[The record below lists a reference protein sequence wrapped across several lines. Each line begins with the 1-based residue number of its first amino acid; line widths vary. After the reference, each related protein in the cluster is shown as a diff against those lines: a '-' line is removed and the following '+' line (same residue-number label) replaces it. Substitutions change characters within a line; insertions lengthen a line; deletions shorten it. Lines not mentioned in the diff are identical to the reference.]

1 MAKRIKIE
9 KLQPGDIIL
18 TASHTKA
25 GKTIRLATGG
35 AVSHAMICVQHGS
48 FIDSTSNGVQSWN
61 FQREFFDDGEEI
73 LAFRLVRN
81 PSATQIAKIIDFAR
95 SQIGTRY
102 SVVEAARS
110 VLPGP
115 RPRNKRQFCSRL
127 VARSYENAGI
137 KLVEDQDYC
146 TPEDLQLSPFL
157 EELTDITE
165 IVSADERS
173 LWENRMDT
181 IKMTMDAQN
190 AILDVARSLSPVI
203 EKFGDLDQMLQEHP
217 EWDSKIAKAHRD
229 SGYLDIWQHEM
240 VTNPWRYDLE
250 LMENITDKKML
261 LDLREACIST
271 IKEAYSG
278 GRRYAVNLAHYQ
290 EMHKR
295 SQRETYS
302 LLIGLYK
309 VLVKNDHLWRETA
322 RSWLLK
328 YHPEDVKKHMERIEP
343 HSELWFFIVD
353 RVEPQLGQLAR
364 LSIKCEQSVGVCSS
378 CGDHPI
384 QDYRIINADDAMP
397 GVPSLRLCSDCVNIR
412 RGFGERLDII
422 S

>member
-1 MAKRIKIE
+1 MTKRIKIE

-18 TASHTKA
+18 TASHTKT
-25 GKTIRLATGG
+25 GKAIRLATGG
-35 AVSHAMICVQHGS
+35 PVSHAMICVQHGS
-48 FIDSTSNGVQSWN
+48 IIDSTSNGVQSRN
-61 FQREFFDDGEEI
+61 LQREFFDDNEEI
-73 LAFRLVRN
+73 WAFRLAQC

-102 SVVEAARS
+102 SVTEAARS
-110 VLPGP
+110 VFPGS

-127 VARSYENAGI
+127 VACSYGNAGI

-146 TPEDLQLSPFL
+146 TPDDLRLSPLL
-157 EELTDITE
+157 EEVTDITE
-165 IVSADERS
+165 MVSVDERS
-173 LWENRMDT
+173 LWKNLMDPT
-181 IKMTMDAQN
+181 KITMDAQN
-190 AILDVARSLSPVI
+190 AILQVARDLNPEI
-203 EKFGDLDQMLQEHP
+203 ENFVDLDKMVREHP
-217 EWDSKIAKAHRD
+217 EWDAEIAQAYRD

-240 VTNPWRYDLE
+240 ATNPWRYNLE
-250 LMENITDKKML
+250 LMESITDEKL
-261 LDLREACIST
+261 LIDLKEACVST

-278 GRRYAVNLAHYQ
+278 GRRYAVNLEHYQ

-295 SQRETYS
+295 YKLETFS
-302 LLIGLYK
+302 LLIDLYK
-309 VLVKNDHLWRETA
+309 VLVKNDYLCRETA

-328 YHPEDVKKHMERIEP
+328 HHPEDVEKNMERIEP

-364 LSIKCEQSVGVCSS
+364 LSIKREQSVEVCSS
-378 CGDHPI
+378 CGDHPV
-384 QDYRIINADDAMP
+384 QDYRIANADDAMP

-412 RGFGERLDII
+412 RGCGERLDII